1 MAAMTPQ
8 FRKQIKE
15 LGVNGTCWTAPNG
28 EVFEVH
34 HSGAFLVHT
43 ICVTRKPQKD
53 CLSLTW
59 QQLQKYNY
67 DAVKYCEDNGIDPYK
82 PVRDVQYKALRYHSG
97 RHGGYEYTVPFKTF
111 EEFKTLLEQ
120 FKEGY
125 NEYLLLKKEQ
135 KVQER
140 LNTMEGDF

>member
-1 MAAMTPQ
+1 MASMTPQ

-15 LGVNGTCWTAPNG
+15 LGVNGTFWTAPNG

-34 HSGAFLVHT
+34 HGGVFIVHT
-43 ICVTRKPQKD
+43 ICITRKPQKD
-53 CLSLTW
+53 CLDLTW

-67 DAVKYCEDNGIDPYK
+67 DPVKYCEDNGIDPYK
-82 PVRDVQYKALRYHSG
+82 SIRDVEYKALRYHSG
-97 RHGGYEYTVPFKTF
+97 RHGGYEHTVQFKTF
-111 EEFKTLLEQ
+111 EEFKALLEE

-140 LNTMEGDF
+140 MNTMQGDF

>member
-15 LGVNGTCWTAPNG
+15 LGVIGTSWTAPDG
-28 EVFEVH
+28 EVFVIH
-34 HSGAFLVHT
+34 NSGAFLVHT
-43 ICVTRKPQKD
+43 ICITRKPQKD
-53 CLSLTW
+53 CLNLTW
-59 QQLQKYNY
+59 QTLQKYNY
-67 DAVKYCEDNGIDPYK
+67 DPVKYCEANGIDPYK
-82 PVRDVQYKALRYHSG
+82 PIRDVEYKALRYHSG
-97 RHGGYEYTVPFKTF
+97 SHGGYEYTSPFNTF
-111 EEFKTLLEQ
+111 EEFKTLFEE

-140 LNTMEGDF
+140 INTMEGDF

>member
-1 MAAMTPQ
+1 MERVGLLQMAKSLKFITVVL
-8 FRKQIKE
+8 FLFTLFVLHESHRKI
-15 LGVNGTCWTAPNG
+15 VC
-28 EVFEVH
+28 
-34 HSGAFLVHT
+34 T

-53 CLSLTW
+53 CLNLTL
-59 QQLQKYNY
+59 QQLKKYNF
-67 DAVKYCEDNGIDPYK
+67 DTVKYCEENGIDPFK
-82 PVRDVQYKALRYHSG
+82 SVRDVQYKALRYHSG
-97 RHGGYEYTVPFKTF
+97 SHGGYEYTVLFKTF
-111 EEFKTLLEQ
+111 EEFKALLDE

>member
-1 MAAMTPQ
+1 MASMTPQ

-34 HSGAFLVHT
+34 HGGEFIVHT
-43 ICVTRKPQKD
+43 ICITRKPQKD
-53 CLSLTW
+53 CLNLTW
-59 QQLQKYNY
+59 QELQKYNF
-67 DAVKYCEDNGIDPYK
+67 DRIKYCQDNGLDPYK
-82 PVRDVQYKALRYHSG
+82 LVRNVQYKALRYHSG

-111 EEFKTLLEQ
+111 EEFKALLDE

-135 KVQER
+135 TVQER
-140 LNTMEGDF
+140 INTMEGDF